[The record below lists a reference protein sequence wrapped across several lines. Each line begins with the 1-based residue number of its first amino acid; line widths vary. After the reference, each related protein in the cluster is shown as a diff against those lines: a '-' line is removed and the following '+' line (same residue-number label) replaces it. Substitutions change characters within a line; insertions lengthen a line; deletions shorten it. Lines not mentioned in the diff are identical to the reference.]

1 VQLPAAVGKRSVG
14 EVDVEPDPVRIGDY
28 VWCGGRPIRTDEL
41 VELGRER
48 GLVETLVAVFDE
60 PSSKN
65 R

>member
-1 VQLPAAVGKRSVG
+1 VIG
-14 EVDVEPDPVRIGDY
+14 EVDVEPDSVRVGYDLRRR
-28 VWCGGRPIRTDEL
+28 GPRRDRGDEL
-41 VELGRER
+41 RQLGRER